1 MISSF
6 TPVITDKKFL
16 KMMNHQRRAY
26 LISRRNKL
34 SIKLC
39 LVRKAVAFFKHSYYA
54 QGALATTTA
63 TAKRTSK
70 KQWVYYAKQQL
81 GTCITLFCT
90 FLFRPCATTTWK
102 CLIAS
107 FMEEVNKRQRISFS
121 LSKLECG
128 PHEIISREIRLHLP
142 FSANWN
148 KRDKD
153 CKNGNSF

>member
-39 LVRKAVAFFKHSYYA
+39 LVRKAVAFFKHSYYE
-54 QGALATTTA
+54 GALATTTA

-70 KQWVYYAKQQL
+70 KQ
-81 GTCITLFCT
+81 
-90 FLFRPCATTTWK
+90 
-102 CLIAS
+102 
-107 FMEEVNKRQRISFS
+107 
-121 LSKLECG
+121 
-128 PHEIISREIRLHLP
+128 
-142 FSANWN
+142 
-148 KRDKD
+148 
-153 CKNGNSF
+153 